1 MCFRKC
7 VTSAIKTNKLERNEE
22 SCLANCVDRF
32 MDVSVLSVKH
42 LQSMRQ
48 G

>member
-1 MCFRKC
+1 MCFKKC
-7 VTSAIKTNKLERNEE
+7 VTNTIKSNKLDSSEE
-22 SCLANCVDRF
+22 PCLANCVDRF